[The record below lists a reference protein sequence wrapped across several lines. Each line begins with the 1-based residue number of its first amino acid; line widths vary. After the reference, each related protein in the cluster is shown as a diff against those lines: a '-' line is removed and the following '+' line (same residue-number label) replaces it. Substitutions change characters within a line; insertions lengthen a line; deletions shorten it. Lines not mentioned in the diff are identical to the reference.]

1 MAGEFAGKVAVITG
15 AGGNLGSAVSRR
27 FAEDG
32 ARMVFVERN
41 VSKLEALAQELGVEA
56 MLESADL
63 GDLAAVDAFVRRV
76 EERLG
81 QIDILVHTVGGY
93 AAGQPV
99 HAGDTEVLDHMF
111 NLNVRPVYVT
121 CGRIARHM
129 VEKNVQGK
137 IVIVLAR
144 SGLKGSTNHGAY
156 TASKAAAQRIMESM
170 SAELRD
176 KGINV
181 NGVLPSTIDT
191 PPNRESMP
199 NADFSKWVTPEDL
212 ANAIAFLASDAAKSI
227 HGTSL
232 EVYNRA

>member
-1 MAGEFAGKVAVITG
+1 MAGEFAGKVAVVTG
-15 AGGNLGSAVSRR
+15 AAGNLGRAVSKR
-27 FAEDG
+27 FADGG
-32 ARMVFVERN
+32 ARLVLVDRSADRLN
-41 VSKLEALAQELGVEA
+41 TLAVELGAEC
-56 MLESADL
+56 LIQTTDL
-63 GDLAAVDAFVRRV
+63 GDLAAVDALVS
-76 EERLG
+76 EIESHYS
-81 QIDILVHTVGGY
+81 QIDILAHTVGGY
-93 AAGQPV
+93 ASGQPV
-99 HAGDTEVLDHMF
+99 HAVDLEVLEHMF
-111 NLNVRPVYVT
+111 NLNVRPVYIT

-129 VEKNVQGK
+129 VEKNVSGK

-144 SGLKGSTNHGAY
+144 SGLKGSSNHGAY

-199 NADFSKWVTPEDL
+199 NADFSKWVAPEEL
-212 ANAIAFLASDAAKSI
+212 ASAIAFLASDQAKAL